1 MSRNTGSSL
10 HGQKPSRMTAPTG
23 SSALQGLKIGLFKS
37 RTGIAEQVDAAADE
51 VPFVSPTGIADDAR
65 GALVEAAA
73 AAPVE
78 EARRIVRKRHSAG
91 LTLAA
96 HVVSRGDDA
105 EAATA
110 AGPAT
115 VYSAENGAAPADN
128 AQPATGTPL
137 ADAAS
142 ATGFLH
148 SRLLSSE
155 IGRRFRSDSRFEDD
169 LVEYQVAW
177 EKPLGKGTFGT
188 V

>member
-10 HGQKPSRMTAPTG
+10 NGQKPSRMTAPTG
-23 SSALQGLKIGLFKS
+23 SSALQGIKIGLWKS
-37 RTGIAEQVDAAADE
+37 RTGIAEQVDVAADE
-51 VPFVSPTGIADDAR
+51 VALVAPTGIADDAR

-110 AGPAT
+110 AGPRPFT
-115 VYSAENGAAPADN
+115 PQRTGLHQQITHSLQQGLRLQMLHQPPGFCIPACSPRRLV
-128 AQPATGTPL
+128 AGSEAI
-137 ADAAS
+137 AAS
-142 ATGFLH
+142 KM
-148 SRLLSSE
+148 
-155 IGRRFRSDSRFEDD
+155 I
-169 LVEYQVAW
+169 
-177 EKPLGKGTFGT
+177 
-188 V
+188 